1 MMIPVLLAAIVLL
14 LVAVVVLLLTGWP
27 GREER
32 AIEEIGREMRKELAQ
47 HRADS
52 VQLLHAMRIDLDDS
66 LRETMEA
73 KLEALSTVNSR
84 LFDSRKKLTPAQQQ
98 QPWQNE
104 EQLKTDDT
112 ENPHSSRRNGY
123 GTRSAVDERQ
133 LMLFS
138 GEPEEAKPDE
148 AALLDTTSVKSAASF
163 TCTIDDI
170 PEIEYLPDYDDL

>member
-1 MMIPVLLAAIVLL
+1 MIPVLLAAIVLL

-32 AIEEIGREMRKELAQ
+32 AIEEIGRELRKELAQ

-52 VQLLHAMRIDLDDS
+52 VQLFHAMRIDLDDS
-66 LRETMEA
+66 LRETMEE
-73 KLEALSTVNSR
+73 KLEALSGVNSR
-84 LFDSRKKLTPAQQQ
+84 LFDSRKKPTPAQPQP
-98 QPWQNE
+98 PWQNE
-104 EQLKTDDT
+104 EQAVDIEEEYGHK
-112 ENPHSSRRNGY
+112 NGRNGH

-170 PEIEYLPDYDDL
+170 PEIEDLPDYDDL